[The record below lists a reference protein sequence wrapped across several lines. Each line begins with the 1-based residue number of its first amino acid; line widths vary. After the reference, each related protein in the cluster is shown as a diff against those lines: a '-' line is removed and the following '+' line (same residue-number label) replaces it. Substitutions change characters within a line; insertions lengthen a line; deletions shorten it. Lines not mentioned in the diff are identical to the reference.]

1 MLKNWTVTTEPVR
14 EGAKGVMTRELY
26 LLSTSHKNHKDTEQI
41 VSIVG
46 NPQTSQLIALRGE
59 QFKTTQLML
68 KARGRPLSSY
78 AIEFCLTLPR
88 GFRPSINDWR
98 LIVGDCCRELTRHLK
113 LTHNE
118 TTAFKKL
125 IRAVLH
131 QQPQYGH
138 NGSGDHVHLIIGKVL
153 EGKVLKNLQKKAAT
167 KLIKTAF
174 NAAVLKHCQIDHRLY
189 VPKKPSRGA
198 RLDEWRYQQQQAKE
212 SLEVQKVILKLQ
224 HQIDRWLD
232 AKNTGMISQ
241 EKRQK
246 NRISNTLKELSTCR
260 LTEEQNSTINQLK
273 SSAQRIK

>member
-26 LLSTSHKNHKDTEQI
+26 LLSTSHKNHKYTEQI
-41 VSIVG
+41 VSLVG
-46 NPQTSQLIALRGE
+46 SPQTSQLIALRGE

-68 KARGRPLSSY
+68 RARGRPLSSY
-78 AIEFCLTLPR
+78 AMEFCLTLPR
-88 GFRPSINDWR
+88 GFRPSVNDWR
-98 LIVGDCCRELTRHLK
+98 LIVGDCCRDLARHLK
-113 LTHNE
+113 LTHSE
-118 TTAFKKL
+118 TIVFKKV

-131 QQPQYGH
+131 QQPQYGR

-153 EGKVLKNLQKKAAT
+153 EGRVLKNLQKKAAT

-198 RLDEWRYQQQQAKE
+198 RLDEWRYQQQQARE

-224 HQIDRWLD
+224 HQIDR
-232 AKNTGMISQ
+232 
-241 EKRQK
+241 
-246 NRISNTLKELSTCR
+246 
-260 LTEEQNSTINQLK
+260 
-273 SSAQRIK
+273 